1 VLAKKLKQPD
11 GPALFL
17 VSQSTGD
24 EAHGDAIAHAR
35 LRLRKWV
42 SRRTSASRA
51 LVALSFPMAYLL
63 VMISMGTRVAPEAAR
78 VMVWA
83 WVVAAAFAG
92 VCAEAVW
99 RHRTRLDRLE
109 TRRLY

>member
-1 VLAKKLKQPD
+1 MLAKKLKQQD

-17 VSQSTGD
+17 VSETGD
-24 EAHGDAIAHAR
+24 DAHGDLVAYGR
-35 LRLRKWV
+35 LHLRKWET
-42 SRRTSASRA
+42 RRTWASRA
-51 LVALSFPMAYLL
+51 LIALSFPMAYLL

>member
-1 VLAKKLKQPD
+1 VLAKKLKEHD

-17 VSQSTGD
+17 VPESPGQ
-24 EAHGDAIAHAR
+24 DAPAAQIAQAR

-42 SRRTSASRA
+42 SRRASASRA
-51 LVALSFPMAYLL
+51 LVALTFPMAYLL
-63 VMISMGTRVAPEAAR
+63 VMVSMGTRVAPDAAR

>member
-1 VLAKKLKQPD
+1 
-11 GPALFL
+11 
-17 VSQSTGD
+17 
-24 EAHGDAIAHAR
+24 
-35 LRLRKWV
+35 
-42 SRRTSASRA
+42 
-51 LVALSFPMAYLL
+51 
-63 VMISMGTRVAPEAAR
+63 
-78 VMVWA
+78 MVWA